1 MKYKAVLFTLFYPAE
16 LAAARTYMVDIE
28 EDAFSDVSAL
38 QKGNDPRSSQ
48 KYVQMIKTG
57 DWRTHLLFKKHIPL
71 TPLWLI
77 LP

>member
-1 MKYKAVLFTLFYPAE
+1 
-16 LAAARTYMVDIE
+16 MVDIE

-57 DWRTHLLFKKHIPL
+57 DWRAHLLF
-71 TPLWLI
+71 
-77 LP
+77 

>member
-1 MKYKAVLFTLFYPAE
+1 MLAYGTYEVQGTLFYPAE

-57 DWRTHLLFKKHIPL
+57 DWRAHLLF
-71 TPLWLI
+71 
-77 LP
+77 